1 MAQSNLS
8 VKHTRLIENRLV
20 VVKGEGGMMDWQYG
34 IGRYKLLHL
43 E

>member
-1 MAQSNLS
+1 MAQMNLS
-8 VKHTRLIENRLV
+8 VKHTRCIENRPV
-20 VVKGEGGMMDWQYG
+20 VAIGEGGRMDWQYG

>member
-1 MAQSNLS
+1 MAQMELS
-8 VKHTRLIENRLV
+8 IKHTRLIERRFV
-20 VVKGEGGMMDWQYG
+20 IIKGKGGRMDWQYE